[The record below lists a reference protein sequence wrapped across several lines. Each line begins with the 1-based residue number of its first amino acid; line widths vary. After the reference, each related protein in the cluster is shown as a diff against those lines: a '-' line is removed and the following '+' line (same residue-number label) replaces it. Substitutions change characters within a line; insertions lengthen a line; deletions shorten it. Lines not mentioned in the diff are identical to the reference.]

1 MSEIGRG
8 GINEEDSD
16 DGLWSDFETSAQAVA
31 HLFRN
36 SNWRNLQAA
45 AGSTTQLYKNG
56 LEFKKRA
63 FEKGFISGRQALA
76 KEIFGLCR
84 YSSKINVEDL
94 VTLLSR
100 YTVLPE
106 DFNLSPSRRQRNSSN
121 SNSSNTVSVVEG
133 SSAVNLF
140 QQALCHT
147 ETSTVHRSPELNN
160 FLQNQLYR
168 HRKRPHSPGTQ
179 ASANSMDSMASSSL
193 LNKRFKRLQ

>member
-140 QQALCHT
+140 QQ
-147 ETSTVHRSPELNN
+147 VFQYFKFFIYNFIID
-160 FLQNQLYR
+160 FLQISYFIFNLNFYILFLKLILGTLSYR
-168 HRKRPHSPGTQ
+168 
-179 ASANSMDSMASSSL
+179 NINSSSVAGT
-193 LNKRFKRLQ
+193 